1 MKKYI
6 LTAVVLFSIASCGR
20 EKKEEVAA
28 KSETENATVN
38 EEKPAPEAAPA
49 VEAPKVSLVSDV
61 ATLQKAEA
69 ALKELP
75 KFKGKEIMV
84 FQKIHFY
91 GKDANMIVVTLQ
103 DPEKPENV
111 DEYKFTGGAWQTPQ
125 PVALT
130 GGGDMSANVFPL
142 SSIKF
147 ETVANIQKQ
156 LDEKAKSVEGAELD
170 GHTYLVLTSS
180 GEKKWYTH
188 IKGTRESFSGY
199 FQPDG
204 TLKEFQKN

>member
-1 MKKYI
+1 MKKYF
-6 LTAVVLFSIASCGR
+6 LTAVVLFSLASCGGD
-20 EKKEEVAA
+20 KKEEVA
-28 KSETENATVN
+28 KTETETPTIAD
-38 EEKPAPEAAPA
+38 EKPATEAE
-49 VEAPKVSLVSDV
+49 VVVDAPKVSLVSDV
-61 ATLQKAEA
+61 KKKKKAEA

-91 GKDANMIVVTLQ
+91 GYEANMIVLTLQ

-111 DEYKFTGGAWQTPQ
+111 DEYKFKDGAWEAPH

-130 GGGDMSANVFPL
+130 GDGDMSANVFPL

-156 LDEKAKSVEGAELD
+156 LEEKAKSVEGAELD
-170 GHTYLVLTSS
+170 GHIYLILLSS
-180 GEKKWYTH
+180 NEKKWYTN
-188 IKGTRESFSGY
+188 IKGTRESDSGY
-199 FQPDG
+199 FKPDG
-204 TLKEFQKN
+204 TLREFQKN